1 MTGCDFENKY
11 YIYQND
17 EEGDK
22 KGHKLMRAKEKSG
35 WCARNCMHPDCKPFK
50 VIIEHE
56 GGPRDGDNILELNRE
71 FRCTCCCFNRP
82 EMDVNYVENGANEY
96 VGKVTQPWYCCDKG
110 LMIWTA
116 KAKMFMKS
124 ELIAANSDFSAKC
137 PARVAKLSI
146 SDMKKPGGES
156 VGIVQK
162 RTAGCV
168 QSAITTADNFSA
180 NFPDDATPQTR
191 ALIMSSILLMDFAY
205 FEEKQDNRNKEGG
218 IEVEL

>member
-1 MTGCDFENKY
+1 
-11 YIYQND
+11 
-17 EEGDK
+17 
-22 KGHKLMRAKEKSG
+22 
-35 WCARNCMHPDCKPFK
+35 
-50 VIIEHE
+50 
-56 GGPRDGDNILELNRE
+56 
-71 FRCTCCCFNRP
+71 
-82 EMDVNYVENGANEY
+82 
-96 VGKVTQPWYCCDKG
+96 
-110 LMIWTA
+110 
-116 KAKMFMKS
+116 
-124 ELIAANSDFSAKC
+124 
-137 PARVAKLSI
+137 
-146 SDMKKPGGES
+146 MKKPGGES